1 MSQILMSLSSLSF
14 LSNRSLQDNLIGRNF
29 SSKFTNWLIL
39 FSFQFQEILKP
50 NYNSV
55 DLTEV
60 ELVDQYDSVPR
71 GNDTQ
76 LLAVSKIVKTKP
88 RKFQCIYNRTYH
100 DHVDLCFIFRCPVCN
115 CIFIYMQRESFFSEY
130 NSYSQNHIQYPT
142 IAVSGMHHHH
152 PLPSP
157 NLQADAKKNL
167 LQKT

>member
-1 MSQILMSLSSLSF
+1 MSLSSLSF

-29 SSKFTNWLIL
+29 SSKFTNWLNL

-88 RKFQCIYNRTYH
+88 RKFQCIYNHTYH

-115 CIFIYMQRESFFSEY
+115 CIFIYMQRERAFSL
-130 NSYSQNHIQYPT
+130 NIIHILRITYSTPT

>member
-76 LLAVSKIVKTKP
+76 LLAVSKIVKTIP
-88 RKFQCIYNRTYH
+88 RKFQCIYNHTYH

-115 CIFIYMQRESFFSEY
+115 CIFIYMQRERESIFSEY
-130 NSYSQNHIQYPT
+130 NSYSQNHIQ
-142 IAVSGMHHHH
+142 
-152 PLPSP
+152 
-157 NLQADAKKNL
+157 
-167 LQKT
+167 